1 MSNLAHRKGW
11 PLTDWRWGGVLVVL
25 FAGALSV
32 GCINVQAG
40 DGGFVM
46 GSSIVVEEDEVAR
59 EDLVAVGGSIRV
71 DGVARREVVVI
82 GGELTIN
89 GRVGGDAT
97 VIGGRLRLGPGA
109 RVDGNATVVGGSISR
124 DPSAVIDGEL
134 VNVSFG
140 YGMDDLFG
148 SWSPFHFGGWW
159 GFTPFV
165 IFTRTTQF
173 LYWLLLAILT
183 VALVGDRVSSAS
195 HAVSREPVRLGV
207 IGFVGVFALAFVFLI
222 LLVLC
227 FLLIGIP
234 FLLALIFGWWLAYIF
249 GIVAVFQSVGSRV
262 MRMMGRPE
270 ASQIGIVLAG
280 GAVLGILRYF
290 PVFGSLMWTVAAL
303 VGLGSV
309 FATRFGS
316 NQPGL
321 RRQVP
326 TTPPPVAPANGFVA
340 DSTPVVTEVEVEVV
354 EAEVDEVV
362 VEEGGE
368 ESSPGEQPA
377 DGEDGERY

>member
-11 PLTDWRWGGVLVVL
+11 PLTDWRWAGVLVVL
-25 FAGALSV
+25 VAGALSV

-59 EDLVAVGGSIRV
+59 EDLVAVGGSIRI

-89 GRVGGDAT
+89 GRVERDAT
-97 VIGGRLRLGPGA
+97 VVGGRLRLGPGA
-109 RVDGNATVVGGSISR
+109 RVGGNATVVGGSLSR
-124 DPSAVIDGEL
+124 DETAEIDGEL

-140 YGMDDLFG
+140 YPMDDLFG
-148 SWSPFHFGGWW
+148 TWSPFHWGGWW
-159 GFTPFV
+159 GFTPF
-165 IFTRTTQF
+165 IMFTRTTQF

-195 HAVSREPVRLGV
+195 HAVSREPLKLGA
-207 IGFVGVFALAFVFLI
+207 IGLVGVFAMLFAFLV

-262 MRMMGRPE
+262 MRAVGRPE

-290 PVFGSLMWTVAAL
+290 PVFGSLMWIVAAL

-316 NQPGL
+316 NQPWL
-321 RRQVP
+321 RRRVP
-326 TTPPPVAPANGFVA
+326 TTPPPVAPAEGFVA
-340 DSTPVVTEVEVEVV
+340 DDAPAATGIEIEVV
-354 EAEVDEVV
+354 EAEFDEIVI
-362 VEEGGE
+362 EDGGE
-368 ESSPGEQPA
+368 ESSAGEQPA
-377 DGEDGERY
+377 DDEEGERY

>member
-11 PLTDWRWGGVLVVL
+11 PFTDWRWTGVLVVL
-25 FAGALSV
+25 VAGALSV

-59 EDLVAVGGSIRV
+59 EDLVAVGGSIRI

-82 GGELTIN
+82 GGELVIN
-89 GRVGGDAT
+89 GRVDRDAT
-97 VIGGRLRLGPGA
+97 VVGGRLRLGPGA
-109 RVDGNATVVGGSISR
+109 RVGGNATVVGGSLSR
-124 DPSAVIDGEL
+124 DESAEIDGEL

-140 YGMDDLFG
+140 YGGMDDMFG

-165 IFTRTTQF
+165 MFTRTTQF

-183 VALVGDRVSSAS
+183 VALVGDRISSAS
-195 HAVSREPVRLGV
+195 HAVSREPLRLGA
-207 IGFVGVFALAFVFLI
+207 IGLVGVFALAFVFIVLLI
-222 LLVLC
+222 LC

-262 MRMMGRPE
+262 MRMVGRPE

-316 NQPGL
+316 NQPWL

-326 TTPPPVAPANGFVA
+326 TTPPPVAPADGFVA
-340 DSTPVVTEVEVEVV
+340 DAAPVVADVEVV
-354 EAEVDEVV
+354 EVEIDEIVI
-362 VEEGGE
+362 EEGGE
-368 ESSPGEQPA
+368 ESAPG
-377 DGEDGERY
+377 DGPDSEDGERY

>member
-1 MSNLAHRKGW
+1 
-11 PLTDWRWGGVLVVL
+11 VLVVL
-25 FAGALSV
+25 IAGALSM
-32 GCINVQAG
+32 GCVNVQAG

-89 GRVGGDAT
+89 GRVERDAT
-97 VIGGRLRLGPGA
+97 VVGGRLRLGPGA
-109 RVDGNATVVGGSISR
+109 RVGGNATVVGGSLSR
-124 DPSAVIDGEL
+124 DPSAEIDGEL

-140 YGMDDLFG
+140 YGMDDMFG
-148 SWSPFHFGGWW
+148 NWSPFSWGGWW

-165 IFTRTTQF
+165 MFTRTTQF

-195 HAVSREPVRLGV
+195 HAVSREPLRLGA
-207 IGFVGVFALAFVFLI
+207 IGLVGVFALSFAFLV

-262 MRMMGRPE
+262 MRIIGRPE

-290 PVFGSLMWTVAAL
+290 PVFGTLMWWVAAL

-316 NQPGL
+316 NQPWL

-326 TTPPPVAPANGFVA
+326 TTPPPVE
-340 DSTPVVTEVEVEVV
+340 VVKTEFDETVV
-354 EAEVDEVV
+354 EASGQEPASGDQPSEEEDE
-362 VEEGGE
+362 
-368 ESSPGEQPA
+368 
-377 DGEDGERY
+377 GERS

>member
-11 PLTDWRWGGVLVVL
+11 PFTDWRWGGVLVVL
-25 FAGALSV
+25 VAGALSV
-32 GCINVQAG
+32 GCLNVQAG

-59 EDLVAVGGSIRV
+59 EDLVAVGGSIRI

-89 GRVGGDAT
+89 GRVDRDAT
-97 VIGGRLRLGPGA
+97 VVGGRLRLGPGA
-109 RVDGNATVVGGSISR
+109 RVGGNATVVGGSLSR
-124 DPSAVIDGEL
+124 DESAEIDGEL

-140 YGMDDLFG
+140 YGGMDDMFG

-165 IFTRTTQF
+165 MFTRTTQF

-183 VALVGDRVSSAS
+183 VALVGDRISSAS
-195 HAVSREPVRLGV
+195 HAVSREPLRLGA
-207 IGFVGVFALAFVFLI
+207 IGLVGVFALAFVFIVLLI
-222 LLVLC
+222 LC

-262 MRMMGRPE
+262 MRMVGRPE

-316 NQPGL
+316 NQPWL

-326 TTPPPVAPANGFVA
+326 TTPPPVAPADGFVA
-340 DSTPVVTEVEVEVV
+340 DAAPVVTDVEIEVES
-354 EAEVDEVV
+354 EVDAIV
-362 VEEGGE
+362 VEEIGD
-368 ESSPGEQPA
+368 ESSPGEQPNG
-377 DGEDGERY
+377 DEEDRY

>member
-11 PLTDWRWGGVLVVL
+11 PFTDWRWTGVLVVL
-25 FAGALSV
+25 VAGALSV

-89 GRVGGDAT
+89 GRVDRDAT
-97 VIGGRLRLGPGA
+97 VVGGRLRLGPGA
-109 RVDGNATVVGGSISR
+109 RVGGNATVVGGSLSR
-124 DPSAVIDGEL
+124 DDSAEIDGEL

-165 IFTRTTQF
+165 MFTRTTQF

-195 HAVSREPVRLGV
+195 HAVSREPLRLGA
-207 IGFVGVFALAFVFLI
+207 IGLVGVFALAFAFIVLLI
-222 LLVLC
+222 LC

-262 MRMMGRPE
+262 MRMVGRPE

-316 NQPGL
+316 NLPWL

-326 TTPPPVAPANGFVA
+326 TTPPPVAPADGFVA
-340 DSTPVVTEVEVEVV
+340 TAEPVVGDVEIVTET
-354 EAEVDEVV
+354 EVDEVV
-362 VEEGGE
+362 VEEVDDE
-368 ESSPGEQPA
+368 PRPTEQPNG
-377 DGEDGERY
+377 DDEGRY

>member
-11 PLTDWRWGGVLVVL
+11 PLTDWRWAGVLVVL
-25 FAGALSV
+25 AAGALSV

-82 GGELTIN
+82 GGELVIN
-89 GRVGGDAT
+89 GRVDRDAT
-97 VIGGRLRLGPGA
+97 VVGGRLRLGPGA
-109 RVDGNATVVGGSISR
+109 RVGGNATVVGGSLSR
-124 DPSAVIDGEL
+124 DPSAEIDGEL

-140 YGMDDLFG
+140 YGMDNIFE
-148 SWSPFHFGGWW
+148 SWSPFHLGGWW

-165 IFTRTTQF
+165 MFTRTTQF

-195 HAVSREPVRLGV
+195 HAVSREPVRLGA
-207 IGFVGVFALAFVFLI
+207 IGLVGVFALAFAFLV

-262 MRMMGRPE
+262 MRMVGRPE

-280 GAVLGILRYF
+280 GAVLGVLRYF
-290 PVFGSLMWTVAAL
+290 PVFGTLMWWVAAL

-316 NQPGL
+316 NQPWL

-326 TTPPPVAPANGFVA
+326 TTPPPVSPVDGFVA
-340 DSTPVVTEVEVEVV
+340 DAAPDASGVEVEVV
-354 EAEVDEVV
+354 EAEFEEVV
-362 VEEGGE
+362 VEDSGE
-368 ESSPGEQPA
+368 QSSPAGPSTDDEN
-377 DGEDGERY
+377 GERF